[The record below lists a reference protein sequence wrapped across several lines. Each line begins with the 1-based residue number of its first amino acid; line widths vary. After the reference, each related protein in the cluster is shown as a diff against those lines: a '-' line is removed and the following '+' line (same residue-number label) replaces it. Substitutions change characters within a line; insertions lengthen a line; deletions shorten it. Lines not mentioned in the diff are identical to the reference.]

1 MPPRSPDCSGTIAPC
16 SACPTRARTPASSAT
31 RSSPLTCWSTGSG
44 RPARCPWRRPSG
56 GSPGTPRRC
65 SGSPAGA
72 GSPPGTSPTWSPST
86 PPPSGWSGWSGCMT
100 CPRAPTGLSPAAT
113 GCIRSGSTAN
123 WPVTATAP
131 RGRVASSATAGRPPA
146 LRGRPAEPPQTREDI
161 MEIPRIISVDD
172 HVIEPA
178 HVWQEYL
185 PAAFRDRG
193 PRLTRVKGRLR
204 FEPRH
209 MAFREQEDGYWAD
222 CWSFGGMLFPVT
234 GGFAAVSFPRD
245 QAHNRAVLFEDIL
258 PGCYDRAARLA
269 DMDRNH
275 TDASLCFPT
284 FPRFCGQTFLERGDR
299 DLALACVRAYNDW
312 MIGEWCADAAR
323 GRLIPLTL
331 IPMWDPDLAAQEVRR
346 CAAKGSHAIA
356 FSENPAALGLPSV
369 HTDAWDPLWAA
380 CEETDTVVNMHIGSS
395 STFSKTSD
403 DAPPLVIIALTFE
416 GASHALVDWLTCGVL
431 ARFSSLRIALSE
443 GQVGWMP
450 FLLERLDEAWE
461 HARGYAK
468 TQEKV
473 PEPPSTYVPGRVFG
487 CIFDDQ
493 VGLALR
499 DRIGMGQIMFET
511 DYPHGD
517 STFPHSRDTAA
528 TIASKAG
535 LSEQETWRLLRGNA
549 ISCYRLDRYG
559 ITH

>member
-1 MPPRSPDCSGTIAPC
+1 
-16 SACPTRARTPASSAT
+16 
-31 RSSPLTCWSTGSG
+31 
-44 RPARCPWRRPSG
+44 
-56 GSPGTPRRC
+56 
-65 SGSPAGA
+65 
-72 GSPPGTSPTWSPST
+72 
-86 PPPSGWSGWSGCMT
+86 
-100 CPRAPTGLSPAAT
+100 
-113 GCIRSGSTAN
+113 
-123 WPVTATAP
+123 
-131 RGRVASSATAGRPPA
+131 
-146 LRGRPAEPPQTREDI
+146 
-161 MEIPRIISVDD
+161 
-172 HVIEPA
+172 
-178 HVWQEYL
+178 
-185 PAAFRDRG
+185 
-193 PRLTRVKGRLR
+193 
-204 FEPRH
+204 
-209 MAFREQEDGYWAD
+209 
-222 CWSFGGMLFPVT
+222 
-234 GGFAAVSFPRD
+234 
-245 QAHNRAVLFEDIL
+245 
-258 PGCYDRAARLA
+258 
-269 DMDRNH
+269 
-275 TDASLCFPT
+275 
-284 FPRFCGQTFLERGDR
+284 
-299 DLALACVRAYNDW
+299 
-312 MIGEWCADAAR
+312 MIGEWCADEAR

-369 HTDAWDPLWAA
+369 HTDTWDPLWAA

-487 CIFDDQ
+487 CVFDDQ

-528 TIASKAG
+528 MIAAKAACPSRRPG
-535 LSEQETWRLLRGNA
+535 GCCAATRSRATAWTATASRTDGPEPAGSGPSAAGGQGSMRPASCGSSASWVIDGCGAAGPPRRQAARPAPRRPPSPCPWPAPLLRPRA
-549 ISCYRLDRYG
+549 
-559 ITH
+559 TA

>member
-1 MPPRSPDCSGTIAPC
+1 
-16 SACPTRARTPASSAT
+16 
-31 RSSPLTCWSTGSG
+31 
-44 RPARCPWRRPSG
+44 
-56 GSPGTPRRC
+56 
-65 SGSPAGA
+65 
-72 GSPPGTSPTWSPST
+72 
-86 PPPSGWSGWSGCMT
+86 
-100 CPRAPTGLSPAAT
+100 
-113 GCIRSGSTAN
+113 
-123 WPVTATAP
+123 
-131 RGRVASSATAGRPPA
+131 
-146 LRGRPAEPPQTREDI
+146 
-161 MEIPRIISVDD
+161 
-172 HVIEPA
+172 
-178 HVWQEYL
+178 
-185 PAAFRDRG
+185 
-193 PRLTRVKGRLR
+193 
-204 FEPRH
+204 
-209 MAFREQEDGYWAD
+209 
-222 CWSFGGMLFPVT
+222 
-234 GGFAAVSFPRD
+234 
-245 QAHNRAVLFEDIL
+245 VLFEDIL

-299 DLALACVRAYNDW
+299 GLALACVRAYNDW

-331 IPMWDPDLAAQEVRR
+331 VPMWDPVLAAAEVRR
-346 CAAKGSHAIA
+346 CADKGSHAIA

-380 CEETDTVVNMHIGSS
+380 CQETDTVVNMHIGSS

-416 GASHALVDWLTCGVL
+416 GASHALVDWLTSGVL
-431 ARFSSLRIALSE
+431 ARFPSLRIALSE

-473 PEPPSTYVPGRVFG
+473 PEPPSSYVPGRVFG
-487 CIFDDQ
+487 CVFDDQ

-528 TIASKAG
+528 TIASKAD

-559 ITH
+559 IIS